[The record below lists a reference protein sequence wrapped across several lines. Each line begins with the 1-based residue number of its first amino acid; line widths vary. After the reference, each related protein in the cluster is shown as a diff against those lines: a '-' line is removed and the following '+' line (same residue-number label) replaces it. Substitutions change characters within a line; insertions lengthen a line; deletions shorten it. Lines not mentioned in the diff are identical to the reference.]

1 MNSSTPQDNSGR
13 VGMTKEQFSAAHRLI
28 RMALASLQPEDRIG
42 ILGSTLALTIHQE
55 IFASGTEEIIRR
67 VMGAITNQVA
77 ALQQRFPDPNDP
89 TVSTLVPPKDLDRES
104 LN

>member
-1 MNSSTPQDNSGR
+1 MNSSTAQDNSDK
-13 VGMTKEQFSAAHRLI
+13 VGITQEEFTAAHRLI
-28 RMALASLQPEDRIG
+28 RMALASLQPEDRMA
-42 ILGSTLALTIHQE
+42 ILASTLALTIHQE
-55 IFASGTEEIIRR
+55 IFASGTEEVIRR

-89 TVSTLVPPKDLDRES
+89 TVSTLVPPKDLGRES